1 MARVQINM
9 DIQEIVNIVSQL
21 SNTELG
27 NFKQQI
33 DKIWQNRNSTE
44 TVAVEKELL
53 EDIKS
58 EILKK
63 ELKRYEL
70 LSAKNEPTE
79 REQKESLDLFLKIQK
94 DYSRRVE
101 VADKLAKLQGIPF
114 KTIIEKHGLLN
125 EANV

>member
-9 DIQEIVNIVSQL
+9 DIQEIVNMVSQL

-33 DKIWQNRNSTE
+33 DKIWQSRNKAINTL
-44 TVAVEKELL
+44 TEKELL

-58 EILKK
+58 KIPSSELKQYEELTAKGNLNEKEKK
-63 ELKRYEL
+63 ENLE
-70 LSAKNEPTE
+70 
-79 REQKESLDLFLKIQK
+79 LFLKIQK
-94 DYSRRVE
+94 DYARRIE
-101 VADKLAKLQGIPF
+101 IADKLAKLKGLPF
-114 KTIIEKHGLLN
+114 KSIIEKYGLLN